1 MFYSEFI
8 LTKKGPLA
16 KVWLAAHWDKKLNK
30 QTIASLNLE
39 KSVKS
44 IVDPSV
50 PIALRTNGHLLLGVV
65 KIYSRKVKYVLAE
78 CNETLTKI
86 KLQAKTKD
94 VTDENINMP
103 VQHMVATKNQITL
116 PEVSDLDLLLL
127 PNAAAIT
134 LELGEDWQ
142 TNIKD
147 ITLVDYAAWSTEES
161 IEPVSLEVPTTP
173 GGPGVTT
180 PTSIEAQRALSTGLQ
195 LPSTGGVML
204 GDKAFEQGI
213 NIQQI
218 MQPFGAPGEAVSPGE
233 QERME
238 FGEIGGLGGIGF
250 EEPIEPRVPEKH
262 VRPEEEQP
270 EEEAQPTKKRKRRP
284 GKLIHD
290 DPTSY
295 TERHYTKRLKE
306 HSDLLT
312 ERNRAPATREEYE
325 QVGRALPSRDIW
337 KQTPFHMDLPLGFI
351 DFFSTSID
359 KVTSKEKP
367 GVPTAEVV
375 PSITTPDERERAR
388 ATITPGVTPGEVQLE
403 IGGFG
408 GGFGEI
414 GGPTEVF
421 GPGEPIIG
429 RGRATMGPGE
439 LSPIA
444 ADIDINEDIND
455 MLITATASKT
465 KTPLTDQRKKQIIED
480 KNRIEKELREKAA
493 ATPQA
498 RVPGAAVT
506 APSPA
511 GVTERTVKVLA
522 MLEEGFKQADTDT
535 LSLSEMLKGRKRQ
548 TAARCFYETLVLKS
562 KGLIDVSQSEPFGE
576 ILIKKVD

>member
-134 LELGEDWQ
+134 LELGENWQ
-142 TNIKD
+142 ANIKD

-180 PTSIEAQRALSTGLQ
+180 PLSVEAQRALSTGLQ
-195 LPSTGGVML
+195 PPSTGGVML

-218 MQPFGAPGEAVSPGE
+218 MQPFGGPGEAVSPGGE
-233 QERME
+233 PMQ

-250 EEPIEPRVPEKH
+250 EEPIEPTREERAPQ
-262 VRPEEEQP
+262 EEQP
-270 EEEAQPTKKRKRRP
+270 EEEEAQPTKKRKRRP

-295 TERHYTKRLKE
+295 TERYYTKRLKE
-306 HSDLLT
+306 HNDLLT

-337 KQTPFHMDLPLGFI
+337 KQAPFHMDLPLGFI

-359 KVTSKEKP
+359 KSTSKEKP
-367 GVPTAEVV
+367 TKEKPGAVPTAAL
-375 PSITTPDERERAR
+375 TPDERERAR
-388 ATITPGVTPGEVQLE
+388 ATITPGVTPGEGPLE

-408 GGFGEI
+408 GGFDM

-421 GPGEPIIG
+421 GAAAEPTIG
-429 RGRATMGPGE
+429 RPRATMGPGE

-444 ADIDINEDIND
+444 ADLDINEDIND

-493 ATPQA
+493 ATPQV
-498 RVPGAAVT
+498 RVPGVAVT
-506 APSPA
+506 TPSPA

-535 LSLSEMLKGRKRQ
+535 LSLTEMLQGRKRQ

-562 KGLIDVSQSEPFGE
+562 KGLIDVAQSEPFGE
-576 ILIKKVD
+576 ILIRKVD